1 MSGTST
7 IQQFQRYV
15 WESLPPRRE
24 VIGREMVDDVVLV
37 AIQLWPVE
45 YLSQSDTKSQEQAVI
60 LAALSAD
67 VRRIL
72 EAVYGEERFRGYRM
86 LGLTPM
92 AMTVIGVMHGWWHRR
107 KDNRAK
113 MNTWRRR
120 WVVDE

>member
-15 WESLPPRRE
+15 WGSLSHRRE

-45 YLSQSDTKSQEQAVI
+45 HLSQVDAKSQEQAVI

-72 EAVYGEERFRGYRM
+72 EAIYGEDRFRGYRM
-86 LGLTPM
+86 LGLSTM
-92 AMTVIGVMHGWWHRR
+92 VLSVISIMHDWWYRR

-113 MNTWRRR
+113 MNTWRRK
-120 WVVDE
+120 WVIE

>member
-1 MSGTST
+1 M
-7 IQQFQRYV
+7 
-15 WESLPPRRE
+15 
-24 VIGREMVDDVVLV
+24 DDIVLV

-45 YLSQSDTKSQEQAVI
+45 HLSQVDSRSQEQAVV

-72 EAVYGEERFRGYRM
+72 EAIYGEERFRGYRM
-86 LGLTPM
+86 MGLSPM
-92 AMTVIGVMHGWWHRR
+92 VLTVISVMHDWWHRR

-120 WVVDE
+120 WVVE